1 MSDNPTTYNP
11 DTLVEDSVREFRT
24 KFNCSNDRDLAIR
37 LIKEEIQEVKDAA
50 AHLLK
55 ELCDLVYVIE
65 NGMQACGG
73 ENLPVD
79 LLDECADTLDNFV
92 DCFSDYQQLTAF
104 NRVHISN
111 MMKVS
116 NDTGDKIQKGPNY
129 VEPTLL
135 DLMEA

>member
-1 MSDNPTTYNP
+1 MSDNLTAYDPVTM
-11 DTLVEDSVREFRT
+11 VEDFVREFRT
-24 KFNCSNDRDLAIR
+24 KFKCSDDRNLAIR
-37 LIKEEIQEVKDAA
+37 LIKEEVQEVKEAA

-55 ELCDLVYVIE
+55 ELCDLVYVVE
-65 NGMQACGG
+65 NGEQAYGSG
-73 ENLPVD
+73 NGDDDQIDEVIG
-79 LLDECADTLDNFV
+79 LLAQFE
-92 DCFSDYQQLTAF
+92 DCFSDYQQIEAF

-111 MMKVS
+111 MTKAS